1 MNDPALIRGVAL
13 FVPTA
18 AVWITAALRR
28 PGQRDIAAMIVASAW
43 NLLALAVVN
52 VVAVGAGWWT
62 FGAKGALVAGV
73 PADLLLGWALLWGAL
88 PACVARTLPLALVVA
103 VLAWLDLA
111 VMPLAEPV
119 VVLGKDWLYGEAAA
133 IGLALLPGLLLARW
147 TAADRRLPWR
157 VSAQVLLVGGLMLGV
172 PIALTGVWRQPTW
185 VLGLLAQVLAVP
197 LMFGVAAVREF
208 AVSGRGTPVPY
219 DPPKRLVTS
228 GPYAYLRNPMQ
239 SAMVGAYLPL
249 AVLDVRF
256 AAAAVVCV
264 AYGAGLASWHEGT
277 QLLAR
282 YGADWTTYRAH
293 VRAWL
298 PRVRPYAG
306 LPHADVYVAATCERC
321 DQLGRWV
328 GRRRPVSLRIL
339 PAENHPAGLRRMT
352 YERAD
357 GLRAQGV
364 AAFAHVAQHLHLGWA
379 VLGWF
384 LLLPGVGWFAQLC
397 ADAFGAG
404 PVGREVHY
412 PSRKDPIQVRR
423 AIGHPKD
430 LRRADELDSSASDR
444 QG

>member
-1 MNDPALIRGVAL
+1 MNDPALIRNVAL
-13 FVPTA
+13 FVPMA
-18 AVWITAALRR
+18 AVWIAAALRR
-28 PGQRDIAAMIVASAW
+28 PGQRDIAAMIVATVW

-88 PACVARTLPLALVVA
+88 PACAARAQPITLVVA
-103 VLAWLDLA
+103 VLAGLDLT

-119 VVLGKDWLYGEAAA
+119 VVLGKEWLYGEAAA
-133 IGLALLPGLLLARW
+133 IGLGLLPGLLLARW

-157 VSAQVLLVGGLMLGV
+157 VSMQVVLAGGLMLGV
-172 PIALTGVWRQPTW
+172 PIALTGVWRQPAW
-185 VLGLLAQVLAVP
+185 ALGLLAQLLAVP
-197 LMFGVAAVREF
+197 LVSGLAAVREF

-228 GPYAYLRNPMQ
+228 GPYAYVRNPMQ
-239 SAMVGAYLPL
+239 SAMAGAYL
-249 AVLDVRF
+249 VLTVADLRF
-256 AAAAVVCV
+256 AAAALVCV
-264 AYGAGLASWHEGT
+264 AYGAGLASWHEGA

-282 YGADWTTYRAH
+282 YGAGWTAYRAH

-298 PRVRPYAG
+298 PHVRPYAG
-306 LPHADVYVAATCERC
+306 LPHADVYVAATCDRC
-321 DQLGRWV
+321 AGVGLWI
-328 GRRRPVSLRIL
+328 GRRRPVALRIRS
-339 PAENHPAGLRRMT
+339 AESHPAGLRRMT

-404 PVGREVHY
+404 PARPGVAGE
-412 PSRKDPIQVRR
+412 R
-423 AIGHPKD
+423 AW
-430 LRRADELDSSASDR
+430 
-444 QG
+444 

>member
-1 MNDPALIRGVAL
+1 MTDPALIRGVTL

-18 AVWITAALRR
+18 AVWIAATARR
-28 PGQRDIAAMIVASAW
+28 PGQRDIAAMIVAVAW

-52 VVAVGAGWWT
+52 VVAVRAGWWT
-62 FGAKGALVAGV
+62 FGARGALVAGV

-88 PACVARTLPLALVVA
+88 PACLARTRPLTLIAA

-111 VMPLAEPV
+111 LMPLAEPV
-119 VVLGKDWLYGEAAA
+119 VTLGAGWLYGEAAA
-133 IGLALLPGLLLARW
+133 IGAGLLPGLLLARW

-157 VSAQVLLVGGLMLGV
+157 VAMQVVLAGGLMLGV
-172 PIALTGVWRQPTW
+172 PIVLTGVWRQPAW

-197 LMFGVAAVREF
+197 LVAGLAAVREF

-239 SAMVGAYLPL
+239 SAMGGAYLVL

-256 AAAAVVCV
+256 AAAAVVCA

-277 QLLAR
+277 QLRTR
-282 YGADWTTYRAH
+282 YGAGWTTYRAH
-293 VRAWL
+293 VRPWL
-298 PRVRPYAG
+298 PRARPYPG
-306 LPHADVYVAATCERC
+306 MPYADVYVAATCGRC
-321 DQLGRWV
+321 ARLGRWA
-328 GRRRPVSLRIL
+328 GRRRPVSLRIR

-364 AAFAHVAQHLHLGWA
+364 AAFAHLAQHLHLGWA

-404 PVGREVHY
+404 PAR
-412 PSRKDPIQVRR
+412 
-423 AIGHPKD
+423 
-430 LRRADELDSSASDR
+430 LDGICDKTV
-444 QG
+444 